1 VSCRGFIKI
10 PWYTS
15 FLADKYQYS
24 TRAGKFL
31 RGYAVGRTFCDA
43 ILWIFAKALR
53 IELAAIYFADQSGS
67 F

>member
-24 TRAGKFL
+24 TRAEKFL
-31 RGYAVGRTFCDA
+31 RGCA
-43 ILWIFAKALR
+43 ILLSFFSKALR